1 MPNGLL
7 LPFTHTS
14 FVRVFPS
21 PLGSVWMWP
30 IPKPPKLH
38 VSIVSIFNL
47 LSPDWISR
55 FYYSCY
61 WCLSTAASTR
71 LFISSLKLRSSQ
83 EKDSNS
89 SFKYVIYS
97 FNSYLNT
104 TVSPISTNVS
114 LVQTGTRIQ
123 SYLSYRHWQG
133 TRRFLSLHYD
143 TNRTGVDSVLG
154 VLIPPTREYHLRT
167 RRFRFTNSVSSRVT

>member
-1 MPNGLL
+1 MNSTLTSFTNTAFLALQNLLLWISWVRSSEYFSLMLEVIFSMINHGGGLNWLLWTHIRTPVSSSKVQGGFELGFPEWSGWAMPNGLL
-7 LPFTHTS
+7 LPFKHTS

-21 PLGSVWMWP
+21 ALGSVWMWP

-71 LFISSLKLRSSQ
+71 LFISS
-83 EKDSNS
+83 
-89 SFKYVIYS
+89 
-97 FNSYLNT
+97 
-104 TVSPISTNVS
+104 
-114 LVQTGTRIQ
+114 
-123 SYLSYRHWQG
+123 
-133 TRRFLSLHYD
+133 
-143 TNRTGVDSVLG
+143 
-154 VLIPPTREYHLRT
+154 
-167 RRFRFTNSVSSRVT
+167 

>member
-38 VSIVSIFNL
+38 VSIVSIINL

-71 LFISSLKLRSSQ
+71 LFISSLKATIKSRKRQQFKLQVRHLLLQQLSKYHCLSHLNECLSSPNGYSNPIALVIPALTRYAAFFVTSLR
-83 EKDSNS
+83 
-89 SFKYVIYS
+89 
-97 FNSYLNT
+97 
-104 TVSPISTNVS
+104 
-114 LVQTGTRIQ
+114 
-123 SYLSYRHWQG
+123 H
-133 TRRFLSLHYD
+133 
-143 TNRTGVDSVLG
+143 
-154 VLIPPTREYHLRT
+154 
-167 RRFRFTNSVSSRVT
+167 